1 MKALLIVNPISG
13 TSSTAKQDAINAA
26 EHMLPQAGIELDIA
40 YTESR
45 GHATELAA
53 RAARAK
59 VPIIIAAGGDG
70 TVNETAQG
78 LVFTN
83 STMGILPCGSGNGL
97 ARHLSIPMKP
107 EKAVEVI
114 IRGREEKIDYCT
126 ANDEAFF
133 CTFGMGFDAAVSDR
147 FASRPDRRGLRNYV
161 RAAIEVFL
169 SYKRQEYEIITPTGK
184 FHDKAFVVACCNASQ
199 YGNDTFIAP
208 WASVTDGMIDV
219 TILKSRTWLGHLIS
233 GAQTMLGSLSESG
246 RVAHLRAPEVVIKR
260 RPGPSHLD
268 GEVASLGE
276 EIHVKCLNGA
286 LKVFTP
292 GEMKVKPFWRRK

>member
-13 TSSTAKQDAINAA
+13 TSASSKKAAIVAAKR
-26 EHMLPQAGIELDIA
+26 MLPKAGIELEIA
-40 YTESR
+40 YTERR

-53 RAARAK
+53 KAARAGI
-59 VPIIIAAGGDG
+59 PIVIAAGGDG

-97 ARHLSIPMKP
+97 ARHLAIPMKP
-107 EKAVEVI
+107 EKAIEAI
-114 IRGREEKIDYCT
+114 IKGEREIIDYCT

-169 SYKRQEYEIITPTGK
+169 TYKRQTYEIVTPDGVFK
-184 FHDKAFVVACCNASQ
+184 DKAFIVACCNASQ

-233 GAQTMLGSLSESG
+233 GAQTMLGSLSESS
-246 RVAHLRAPEVVIKR
+246 RVVHLRAPEVTIKR
-260 RPGPSHLD
+260 KPGPSHLD

-276 EIHVKCLNGA
+276 EIHVKCINNA
-286 LKVFTP
+286 LRVFTP